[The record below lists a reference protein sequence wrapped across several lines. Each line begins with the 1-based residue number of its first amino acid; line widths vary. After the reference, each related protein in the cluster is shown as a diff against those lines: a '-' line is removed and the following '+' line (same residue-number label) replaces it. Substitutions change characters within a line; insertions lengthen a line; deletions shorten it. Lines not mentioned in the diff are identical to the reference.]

1 MAVKNKEE
9 AGWALAQVNDE
20 RRFFCDDG
28 SICGSL
34 TELAGC
40 LGKMTPETFQHHVT
54 LSKNDFSS
62 WVRTVFGDDK
72 LADDL
77 LEAKDAE
84 HARKM
89 TIERIIWLQKKVG
102 PAGR

>member
-1 MAVKNKEE
+1 MAVKTKEE

-40 LGKMTPETFQHHVT
+40 LNKMTPDTFQHHVT
-54 LSKNDFSS
+54 ADKNDFSN
-62 WVRTVFGDDK
+62 WVRMVFGDDK
-72 LADDL
+72 LADEL
-77 LEAKDAE
+77 LEAGDAE

-89 TIERIIWLQKKVG
+89 IIERIIWLQKKVG
-102 PAGR
+102 HAGK